1 MNEFDIIQAVS
12 RECGLPQYQ
21 TYEVLNSL
29 ASNIQKTLQKQGSVT
44 LTGLGTFY
52 SPNLLRK
59 NDDIPSPGETIKYY
73 VTHVVEWHPE
83 SKLLSPDGGVTG
95 SKITLP

>member
-1 MNEFDIIQAVS
+1 MNELDLIEAVS
-12 RECGLPQYQ
+12 QECGLPQYQ

-29 ASNIQKTLQKQGSVT
+29 ALIIQKTLQKQGSVT

-52 SPNLLRK
+52 SPNVLRK

-73 VTHVVEWHPE
+73 VTHVVEWNQD
-83 SKLLSPDGGVTG
+83 SKKLSPTGGLTG